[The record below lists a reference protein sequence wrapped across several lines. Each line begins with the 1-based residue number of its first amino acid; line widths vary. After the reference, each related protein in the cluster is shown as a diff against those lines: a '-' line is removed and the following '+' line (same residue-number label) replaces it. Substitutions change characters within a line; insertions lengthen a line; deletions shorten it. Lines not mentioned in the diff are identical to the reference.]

1 MIEREDHAT
10 GPFITSVEV
19 DGLHNR
25 LSFKVQLQSGVN
37 IIYGKNGI
45 GKTTLLHII
54 ANLSEVDIDRFSSL
68 SFKSIRLTNSE
79 GDSVRLEKIE
89 RSIFVYL
96 NNQMTSYVSG
106 GAGLSEA
113 ERNGIRA
120 VVGERA
126 TYLPAF
132 RSVLER
138 MREAPYSSY
147 EERAKPEFEALQ
159 RTEQEAFRTARGIER
174 SIRRDGSSIESNV
187 SKTIRC
193 RQWFGSFVPVV
204 RYPSITDVVSGLSD
218 EWSTAQISISR
229 VERKQFETA
238 FVEIFS
244 AIAQGDISGDDQ
256 DQNVLLEEIKD
267 LVSVDESSSYGPGNN
282 STYLQ
287 LVNIAESNRG
297 SEQNYSNI
305 LEIYR
310 NKLLVRKT
318 ERNTVL
324 GPINAFQESVNV
336 FLTEKS
342 FKVGTRVGYPIQR
355 ARDSSV
361 FIEPDSGKPYSVT
374 ALSSGERQIV
384 TMLYSASRSPFTAG
398 CCLIDEPELS
408 LHVDWQ
414 RIILRQIEK
423 QHRGRQIIAC
433 THSPEVGADHENRVQ
448 FFSPETIELH
458 DEEADLDEGV
468 GL

>member
-1 MIEREDHAT
+1 MIECEDHST

-25 LSFKVQLQSGVN
+25 LSFKVYLQSGVN

-54 ANLSEVDIDRFSSL
+54 ANLSEVDIDRFANL
-68 SFKSIRLTNSE
+68 SFKTIRLTNSE
-79 GDSVRLEKIE
+79 NDSVRLEKAD

-96 NNQMTSYVSG
+96 NDQLTSYISG
-106 GAGLSEA
+106 SVGLSEA

-138 MREAPYSSY
+138 MRELPYGNY

-159 RTEQEAFRTARGIER
+159 RTEQEAYRSARRVER
-174 SIRRDGSSIESNV
+174 SVRRDGSSVDSNV

-193 RQWFGSFVPVV
+193 RQWFGSFVPIV
-204 RYPSITDVVSGLSD
+204 RYPSITDVVSGLSE
-218 EWSTAQISISR
+218 EWSNAQISISR

-238 FVEIFS
+238 FIEIFS
-244 AIAQGDISGDDQ
+244 AIAKGDISGGDQ
-256 DQNVLLEEIKD
+256 DQHILLEEIKD
-267 LVSVDESSSYGPGNN
+267 LVSIDETTSYGPGNN
-282 STYLQ
+282 STYSQ
-287 LVNIAESNRG
+287 LVNIADDNRG

-310 NKLLVRKT
+310 NKLLARKN

-336 FLTEKS
+336 FLTEKA
-342 FKVGTRVGYPIQR
+342 FKVGTRAGYPIQR
-355 ARDSSV
+355 TRDSSV
-361 FIEPDSGKPYSVT
+361 FIEPDVGKPYSVT
-374 ALSSGERQIV
+374 ALSSGERQIL

-414 RIILRQIEK
+414 RIILRHIEK

-448 FFSPETIELH
+448 FFSPQTVESA